1 MSASLSAVWPFAAAH
16 ETHQRD
22 IHLTEEG
29 EADRATI
36 IAAFCECGTTVI
48 GFALF
53 IIGCMAA
60 GGYFTGV
67 VAGGCAVSLS
77 IPLLLMYLIKGV
89 VAKTPQVRS
98 QAVINAI
105 MMLAI
110 TIIGSLGIAGVLP
123 AITIGWV
130 VVAPTLISMV
140 VSYCSCCCSGMAMC
154 ALFGFWQLTNNN

>member
-1 MSASLSAVWPFAAAH
+1 MTASLGAVRPFAAEH
-16 ETHQRD
+16 GTHQRD
-22 IHLTEEG
+22 IPFREEG

-67 VAGGCAVSLS
+67 VAGGCAIGLS
-77 IPLLLMYLIKGV
+77 IPLLLMYLVKGV
-89 VAKTPQVRS
+89 VAKTPQERS

-105 MMLAI
+105 LMFAI
-110 TIIGSLGIAGVLP
+110 TVIGSLGIAGVLP
-123 AITIGWV
+123 AVTVGWI
-130 VVAPTLISMV
+130 VVAPTLISLV
-140 VSYCSCCCSGMAMC
+140 VSYCSCCCSGLAMC
-154 ALFGFWQLTNNN
+154 ALFGFWRLTNNN